1 MSIFMVALACI
12 HFQYFRKPSKHNFKV
27 TKLWTFYGG
36 MGTPIWGCLRQR
48 YARMNP
54 TPLLGVFYLIK
65 MMFWIQP
72 IQQNGSR
79 SLCLHSKNISLL
91 LLSRDVVPLQRCWW
105 YCGRWII
112 AGWDANPTPRWPPLR
127 LTSPQSP
134 RSRLRPPFAHHL
146 FSSPSSFTQFASRTS
161 ATRPRN
167 HACLSKDRKAH
178 ISVILI
184 CLSFYNFYLLWNFF
198 TKQRKIRPTWVGR
211 VIIWA
216 KPADHLLCL
225 LYCLSLCCSKL
236 LT

>member
-1 MSIFMVALACI
+1 M
-12 HFQYFRKPSKHNFKV
+12 
-27 TKLWTFYGG
+27 
-36 MGTPIWGCLRQR
+36 
-48 YARMNP
+48 
-54 TPLLGVFYLIK
+54 
-65 MMFWIQP
+65 
-72 IQQNGSR
+72 
-79 SLCLHSKNISLL
+79 
-91 LLSRDVVPLQRCWW
+91 VPLQRCWW

-167 HACLSKDRKAH
+167 HACLSKDRKTH

-198 TKQRKIRPTWVGR
+198 YKTKKNPTNMSGTCDHMSKTCRPLAVPFILPFAMLLKAFNLTVNKLCGQVKTSNLNFQTFFVSQPDIKMFSDRNSYWVLAMATSILPLLIVHTWW
-211 VIIWA
+211 IIV
-216 KPADHLLCL
+216 KVLDGVSE
-225 LYCLSLCCSKL
+225 YN
-236 LT
+236 